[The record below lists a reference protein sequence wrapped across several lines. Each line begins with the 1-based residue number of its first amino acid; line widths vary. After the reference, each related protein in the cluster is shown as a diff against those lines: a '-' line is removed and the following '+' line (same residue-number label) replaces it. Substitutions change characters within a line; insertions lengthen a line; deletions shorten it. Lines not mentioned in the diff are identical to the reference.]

1 MMDLLPYQKQQAY
14 SMLPVNTT
22 DQQFIEIWL
31 RSNKSV
37 STQQEYRRDTT
48 LFLSYID
55 TPLKQLTLPELQDY
69 VDELLLLGTKPTTVA
84 RRLKSMKSMLSFGQ
98 RTGYLVFNIGAMIAV
113 PKSKETLAA
122 RILTEEEVLKMLALE
137 SDKRNHALLRFLYN
151 TAARVSEACSLEWE
165 DVSPSGVV
173 TIFGK
178 GGKTRYVPMSP
189 ETYKEMK
196 QLQTARGPLFLSQ
209 KGGHLDPSQ
218 VFRIIQ
224 TAASRSGIDIE
235 ARHVS
240 PHWLRH
246 SHASHALRRGVSIA
260 VIKEVLGHSS
270 IDTTMGYVHIDP
282 QESSSLKL
290 AV

>member
-1 MMDLLPYQKQQAY
+1 MDLLPYQKQQAY

-31 RSNKSV
+31 RSKKSV
-37 STQQEYRRDTT
+37 STQQEYRRDTA
-48 LFLSYID
+48 LFLSYVD

-69 VDELLLLGTKPTTVA
+69 VDELLILNTKPTTVA

-98 RTGYLVFNIGAMIAV
+98 RTGYLVFNIGTMIAV

-122 RILTEEEVLKMLALE
+122 RILTQEEVLKMLALE
-137 SDKRNHALLRFLYN
+137 ENKRNHALLRFLYN
-151 TAARVSEACSLEWE
+151 TAARVSEACSLEWK

-189 ETYKEMK
+189 ETYKEVMDI
-196 QLQTARGPLFLSQ
+196 TASLKGPLFRSQ

-218 VFRIIQ
+218 VFRVIQ
-224 TAASRSGIDIE
+224 AAAIRAGIDIE
-235 ARHVS
+235 SRHVS

-246 SHASHALRRGVSIA
+246 SHASHALKRGVSIA
-260 VIKEVLGHSS
+260 VIKEILGHSS
-270 IDTTMGYVHIDP
+270 INTTMGYIHIEP
-282 QESSSLKL
+282 QESSSLHL
-290 AV
+290 VV